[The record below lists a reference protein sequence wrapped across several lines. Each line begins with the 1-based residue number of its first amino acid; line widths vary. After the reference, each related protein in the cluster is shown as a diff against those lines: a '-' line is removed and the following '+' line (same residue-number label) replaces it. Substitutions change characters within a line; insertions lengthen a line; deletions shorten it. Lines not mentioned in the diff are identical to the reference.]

1 MGILKVGDLYHIGI
15 AVHDASKTADLYA
28 KSLGLKIAHDESVE
42 DQGVRAIMLVP
53 DNSSSSAIE
62 LLEPI
67 VENSSITKFL
77 EKRGEGMHHV
87 CYLVDDIYES
97 ITSLKNDNIEM
108 IDLVPREGLNNT
120 LVAFAHPKSLNG
132 VLIELAQ
139 KI

>member
-53 DNSSSSAIE
+53 HNSTSSAIE

-77 EKRGEGMHHV
+77 EKRGEGMHHI

-97 ITSLKNDNIEM
+97 IEM
-108 IDLVPREGLNNT
+108 IDPVPREGLNNT